1 MLACWYKGIPP
12 IEAVEAHETTH
23 LRQDDIDWIRTVQAS
38 YGEGDHRSVP
48 GDARVFGNWIIN
60 HIRSN
65 IKPYVGISRLKVIDG
80 HVFIALG
87 FCQWLKMD
95 TCRWINDIE
104 CYPVAD
110 DGLPEAYVGR
120 ISAH

>member
-12 IEAVEAHETTH
+12 IEAVEAHETMH
-23 LRQDDIDWIRTVQAS
+23 LRQDD
-38 YGEGDHRSVP
+38 SVP

-65 IKPYVGISRLKVIDG
+65 IEPYVDISRLKVIDG